1 MIPKALLKR
10 IDEKLKLIQ
19 SHRPLSGNLVRKLKE
34 QFSIEMTYNSNAI
47 EGNRLTL
54 KETFLVINE
63 GITVKGRSLRDH
75 LEAKNHHEAIHYL
88 YELIEH
94 EKRQTVSEQLIRSL
108 QQLVIKDIENQ
119 ESGQYRKGNVMITG
133 SSHRPPEAYEV
144 PKLME
149 ELVSWVR
156 KNQNKMHP
164 VELAALAHHRLVYIH
179 PFSDGNGRTARL
191 FMNLILM
198 QKGFPMVIILKND
211 RQKYYRALDKA
222 DRGNTSEIEKL
233 IAQSVERSMNIY
245 LKVIKAGTSAS
256 EKLVP
261 LSALTKKSGFS
272 EKYLNLL
279 ARSGK
284 LEAHKESRIW
294 LSSQKALDAYMQ
306 SRERIR
312 STKKGSF
319 S

>member
-19 SHRPLSGNLVRKLKE
+19 SHRPLTGSVVQKLKE

-63 GITVKGRSLRDH
+63 GITVKGRSLKDH
-75 LEAKNHHEAIHYL
+75 LEAKNHYEAIHYL
-88 YELIEH
+88 YDLIEH
-94 EKRQTVSEQLIRSL
+94 GKRKTVSEQLIRSL
-108 QQLVIKDIENQ
+108 QQLVIKDIEDQ
-119 ESGQYRKGNVMITG
+119 EAGKYRTGNVMIMG

-149 ELVSWVR
+149 ELVVWVR
-156 KNQNKMHP
+156 KNMNKMHP
-164 VELAALAHHRLVYIH
+164 VELAALAHHRLVHIH

-198 QKGFPMVIILKND
+198 QKGYPMVIILKND

-222 DRGNTSEIEKL
+222 DRRNTADIERL
-233 IAQSVERSMNIY
+233 IAQSVERSMSIY
-245 LKVIKAGTSAS
+245 LKVIKSGSSAR

-261 LSALTKKSGFS
+261 LSSLTKQSGFS

-279 ARSGK
+279 AGSGK
-284 LEAHKESRIW
+284 LEAHKEGRNW
-294 LSSQKALDAYMQ
+294 LSSQRALDLYLQ
-306 SRERIR
+306 TRERQR
-312 STKKGSF
+312 TRKKKP
-319 S
+319 